1 MALTIDRYGRGLR
14 RLAAGTALAAILV
27 GSGGALALA
36 QPAPGEE
43 ESLEAARRV
52 LLGATVQSFEV
63 DTSNGA
69 PALEVDVRTRDG
81 GEYEVTVDMST
92 ATVLSVERDED

>member
-1 MALTIDRYGRGLR
+1 MALTIGRSSGALR
-14 RLAAGTALAAILV
+14 RLAAGTALAAIVV

-36 QPAPGEE
+36 QPAPGDE

-69 PALEVDVRTRDG
+69 PELEVDVRSRDG
-81 GEYEVTVDMST
+81 AEYEVTVDMNT